1 MVFGVCIADNI
12 NTFRR
17 YTMKINEFAQLDEF
31 TVPGSKADRIK
42 RGFMSYVKK
51 QGGAPTTDA
60 FMAYLDGKKMNS
72 TGVAGMI
79 NKATDKPS
87 ATTTTSTPK
96 AGGTTAT
103 KKPQQPGA
111 GVNQPVG
118 KQTQPTAAQPK
129 TAQPKKASTLNSY
142 FQNFSKTMKQT
153 ADKGQKIALAKELV
167 NIVADRGGQDSQ
179 SAVALLRRSG
189 TLDNN
194 FKQAA
199 MNALKKGTRMES
211 VFVEQFLQVLEEN
224 DISLKDIGL
233 SMTLTEDRAY
243 IVTLLERELTA
254 KEIETLSKQA
264 AKDNKSGNFGA
275 FASGLSKGYKAGRNP
290 LKTAGGAI
298 ADKFKKAAGDYDKS
312 QGEEPS
318 GSSQDTR
325 AGVNTLRT
333 ELGLENPAMA
343 VKALEKLQAGKPI
356 SNKNELNA
364 VKPLIGAVQSALQ
377 SQQGRARL
385 KQLIK
390 TLK

>member
-1 MVFGVCIADNI
+1 
-12 NTFRR
+12 
-17 YTMKINEFAQLDEF
+17 MKINEFTQLNEF
-31 TVPGSKADRIK
+31 LTRASRIK

-51 QGGAPTTDA
+51 QGVAPTTQS
-60 FMAYLDGKKMNS
+60 FMDYLNSKEMNS
-72 TGVAGMI
+72 KGVADAIGKLL
-79 NKATDKPS
+79 NDPS
-87 ATTTTSTPK
+87 ASTTTQTSTPKTITPK

-243 IVTLLERELTA
+243 IVTLLEKQLDA
-254 KEIETLSKQA
+254 KEIDKLSKQA
-264 AKDNKSGNFGA
+264 AQDNPGNVAA
-275 FASGLSKGYKAGRNP
+275 FASGLGKGYKAGRNP

-298 ADKFKKAAGDYDKS
+298 ANKFKSAGDAFDKAKDKEPD
-312 QGEEPS
+312 EEPS

-343 VKALEKLQAGKPI
+343 VKALEKLQAGKPL

-364 VKPLIGAVQSALQ
+364 VKPIVNAVQKALQ
-377 SQQGRARL
+377 STQGRARL

-390 TLK
+390 TL